1 MMLSKDTIIEMV
13 VGQLEKEAHRLDSTP
28 SMKWV
33 TEQAQK
39 FCASFNFDEGDKQV
53 VINLLRTKVEVTVG
67 EAAILVSD
75 EPRKKWF
82 TLEKKKD
89 IDWYYWN
96 RFKNHFKTKDIPE
109 SVLQRTDSD
118 TDLVLSRLGD
128 PNSNNGFPCRG
139 MVIGDVQA
147 GKTNNYSALINK
159 AADAGYKL
167 IIVLTGTVEDLRQQ
181 TQERLDSDFV
191 GSVSIAGRSSKD
203 KETKIIGVGRSD
215 DSRLP
220 FCLTDRDDDVKKDP
234 RYRIATI
241 SEPILVVTKKNKFPL
256 QRLVTWLTSE
266 INAKN
271 GKVDQPVLIID
282 DEADNASV
290 NTGKDDEDPKTIN
303 RLIREVVAAC
313 RRASYVAYTATPFA
327 NIFIHPDS
335 EGDRAETD
343 DLFPKDFIV
352 ALNPPS
358 SYCGASFFFRGE
370 QTEKICIEIEDAEEH
385 LKITHSPGTAIYS
398 IPESLKD
405 AIGVFLLACAVKD
418 IRRRKHIIKHEHDSM
433 LINMSRLTAIQSD
446 ITPHVDTCLDSYWD
460 AITIHACKENPETKS
475 TVVANLHQLWARHYQ
490 GTGEESW
497 AEICHSLSIME
508 KPKTV
513 TVHSKSGDALVYDK
527 DGPKKQ
533 IAIGGLKL
541 SRGLTL
547 EGLVTSYFYRRSVMY
562 DSLMQMGRWYGYR
575 DGYQDLLRIWITSE
589 SLDWYAQISKA
600 SEDLREQVAEMQRR
614 NKTPREFGLR
624 VQASPDALMVTAAN
638 KMRTATT
645 ITTRLRFDDRL
656 LETDCVDSRPEVI
669 ESNLNVFSRFLT
681 QIDKSRMPEHEV
693 PERHRQHLHFKNV
706 FAEDVIKCLENLN
719 NHPSCGFWAESDL
732 FLQFIKDRS
741 ADEWA
746 LWDVFVYMP
755 KADKE
760 GSWESPNGDAF
771 RRLKRTV
778 VSDNPNSKDARNPKN
793 NYELRLNRKQ
803 TITDKVAED
812 LGLTQ
817 KELEIIEQRDGSVTN
832 KTARKFRS
840 ENKKNP
846 SLIFHVIRACKYLDE
861 NKTNLDYE
869 KTVLGWAIS
878 IPESHADQ
886 RDIRWE
892 VNRDWFE
899 KYGTELTDE
908 SES

>member
-1 MMLSKDTIIEMV
+1 MMLSKDTLIEMV

-28 SMKWV
+28 SMEWV
-33 TEQAQK
+33 NEQATK
-39 FCASFNFDEGDKQV
+39 FCADVNLDESDVQV

-67 EAAILVSD
+67 EAAILVND
-75 EPRKKWF
+75 EPRKEWL
-82 TLEKKKD
+82 TSEKKKE

-96 RFKNHFKTKDIPE
+96 RFKSHFKTKDIPE
-109 SVLQRTDSD
+109 SVLKRTDTD
-118 TDLVLSRLGD
+118 TDRVLSLLGD
-128 PNSNNGFPCRG
+128 PSSQNGFPCRG

-203 KETKIIGVGRSD
+203 KQTRSIGVGRSP

-220 FCLTDRDDDVKKDP
+220 FCITDRDDDIKKDP

-241 SEPILVVTKKNKFPL
+241 SEPILVVTKKNKFTL

-335 EGDRAETD
+335 EGDRADTD

-352 ALNPPS
+352 ALEPPNN
-358 SYCGASFFFRGE
+358 YCGASFFFRNAGVTE
-370 QTEKICIEIEDAEEH
+370 QACIEIEDASEH
-385 LKITHSPGTAIYS
+385 LPITHRPGTAVHS
-398 IPESLKD
+398 IPRSLEN

-418 IRRRKHIIKHEHDSM
+418 IRRTKHIIKHEHDSM
-433 LINMSRLTAIQSD
+433 LINMSRLTTVQSD
-446 ITPHVDTCLDSYWD
+446 ITPYVDTCLDSYWD
-460 AITIHACKENPETKS
+460 AITVHASKESPESKS
-475 TVVANLHQLWARHYQ
+475 VAIGSLHELWIKHYQ
-490 GTGEESW
+490 ETCEESW
-497 AEICHSLSIME
+497 ADVCHSLANME

-513 TVHSKSGDALVYDK
+513 TVHSKSGDALVYNK

-547 EGLVTSYFYRRSVMY
+547 EGLVISYFYRRSVMY

-589 SLDWYAQISKA
+589 SLDWYAHISEA
-600 SEDLREQVAEMQRR
+600 SDDLREQVAEMQRKK
-614 NKTPREFGLR
+614 KTPREFGLR

-656 LETDCVDSRPEVI
+656 LETDCVDSRPEI
-669 ESNLNVFSRFLT
+669 IKSNLDTFSKFLT
-681 QIDKSRMPEHEV
+681 KIEHSRLSTNEMPK
-693 PERHRQHLHFKNV
+693 RHRQHVYFKDV
-706 FAEDVIKCLENLN
+706 HAEEVINCLKDLN
-719 NHPSCGFWAESDL
+719 NHPSCGLWAESDL
-732 FLQFIKDRS
+732 FLQFLESRS
-741 ADEWA
+741 EDELA
-746 LWDVFVYMP
+746 RWDVFVFQP
-755 KADKE
+755 VAEKE
-760 GSWESPNGDAF
+760 GSWESTNGEKF
-771 RRLKRTV
+771 RRLKRSV
-778 VSDNPNSKDARNPKN
+778 VSEPRNAKN
-793 NYELRLNRKQ
+793 LHELRLNRKQ
-803 TITDKVAED
+803 TISDKVIED

-817 KELEIIEQRDGSVTN
+817 SELEFIENEKGRVTN
-832 KTARKFRS
+832 KTARAYRS

-846 SLIFHVIRACKYLDE
+846 SLIFHVIKACTYQDEDKTHLDSE
-861 NKTNLDYE
+861 T
-869 KTVLGWAIS
+869 TVLGWAIS
-878 IPESHADQ
+878 IPLSHAP
-886 RDIRWE
+886 RPDIQWE

-908 SES
+908 AES

>member
-28 SMKWV
+28 SMEWI
-33 TEQAQK
+33 TEQAKK
-39 FCASFNFDEGDKQV
+39 FCSNFSLDEGDEQV

-67 EAAILVSD
+67 EAAVLVSD
-75 EPRKKWF
+75 EPRKEWL
-82 TLEKKKD
+82 TPEKKDKKD
-89 IDWYYWN
+89 DWYYWT
-96 RFKNHFKTKDIPE
+96 RFKDHFKTKDIPE
-109 SVLQRTDSD
+109 SVLKRTDTD
-118 TDLVLSRLGD
+118 TDKVLSLLGD
-128 PNSNNGFPCRG
+128 PNSHNGFPCRG

-203 KETKIIGVGRSD
+203 KQTKIIGVGRSD

-290 NTGKDDEDPKTIN
+290 NTGNDDEDPKTIN
-303 RLIREVVAAC
+303 RLIREVLAAC

-335 EGDRAETD
+335 EGDRADTD

-352 ALNPPS
+352 ALEPPNN
-358 SYCGASFFFRGE
+358 YCGARYFFRNEGV
-370 QTEKICIEIEDAEEH
+370 TEKTCITIEDASEH
-385 LKITHSPGTAIYS
+385 LPITHRPGTAVHS
-398 IPESLKD
+398 IPESLKN
-405 AIGVFLLACAVKD
+405 AIGVFLLACAIKD
-418 IRRRKHIIKHEHDSM
+418 IRRKKHIINHVHDSM
-433 LINMSRLTAIQSD
+433 LINMSRLTTVQSD
-446 ITPHVDTCLDSYWD
+446 ITPYVDSCLDSYWD
-460 AITIHACKENPETKS
+460 AITVHACKENPEIKS
-475 TVVANLHQLWARHYQ
+475 DVIASLHKLWTGNYQ
-490 GTGEESW
+490 GTSEVSW
-497 AEICHSLSIME
+497 ADVCYSLSKME
-508 KPKTV
+508 KPQV
-513 TVHSKSGDALVYDK
+513 ITVHSKSGDALIYDK

-547 EGLVTSYFYRRSVMY
+547 EGLVVSYFYRRSVMY

-589 SLDWYAQISKA
+589 SLDWYAHISEA
-600 SEDLREQVAEMQRR
+600 SDDLREQAAEMQRR
-614 NKTPREFGLR
+614 RKTPREFGLR

-638 KMRTATT
+638 KMRTG
-645 ITTRLRFDDRL
+645 IPISTRVRFDNRL

-669 ESNLNVFSRFLT
+669 EHNFNEFSKLLD
-681 QIDKSRMPEHEV
+681 QISEAQLSENEV
-693 PERHRQHLHFKNV
+693 PKRHRQHIHYRDV
-706 FAEDVIKCLENLN
+706 SAEQVIKCLRNLN
-719 NHPSCGFWAESDL
+719 NHPSCGLWASSDL
-732 FLQFIKDRS
+732 FLQYLESRS
-741 ADEWA
+741 DAELKQWN
-746 LWDVFVYMP
+746 VFVYQL
-755 KADKE
+755 KGEKE
-760 GSWESPNGDAF
+760 GTWTSPNGDVF
-771 RRLKRTV
+771 RRMSRTV
-778 VSDNPNSKDARNPKN
+778 VIDKPKKLSN

-803 TITDKVAED
+803 RLTVGVVED

-817 KELEIIEQRDGSVTN
+817 EEIETIEQWEGGLTN
-832 KTARKFRS
+832 KNCRKYRS
-840 ENKKNP
+840 ENNKNP
-846 SLIFHVIRACKYLDE
+846 SLHFSLVKACTNTE
-861 NKTNLDYE
+861 NLDDE
-869 KTVLGWAIS
+869 VTVLGWGIS
-878 IPESHADQ
+878 IPQSYAD
-886 RDIRWE
+886 RPDIQWV
-892 VNRDWFE
+892 VNKDWFE
-899 KYGTELTDE
+899 KYGTEITDE
-908 SES
+908 RES

>member
-1 MMLSKDTIIEMV
+1 MLSKDTIIEMV
-13 VGQLEKEAHRLDSTP
+13 VGQLEKEAHRLDCTP
-28 SMKWV
+28 SIEWV

-39 FCASFNFDEGDKQV
+39 FCANFDLDENDKQV

-75 EPRKKWF
+75 EPRKEWL
-82 TLEKKKD
+82 TPEKKKD

-96 RFKNHFKTKDIPE
+96 RFKSHFKTKEIPE
-109 SVLQRTDSD
+109 NVLQRTDTD

-128 PNSNNGFPCRG
+128 PSSNSGFPCRG

-290 NTGKDDEDPKTIN
+290 NTGADDEDPKTIN

-313 RRASYVAYTATPFA
+313 RRSSYVAYTATPFA

-358 SYCGASFFFRGE
+358 SYRGANFFFRSE
-370 QTEKICIEIEDAEEH
+370 HTERVCIEIEDASEH
-385 LKITHSPGTAIYS
+385 LDITHGPGTAIYS

-433 LINMSRLTAIQSD
+433 LINMSRLTTIQSD
-446 ITPHVDTCLDSYWD
+446 ITPHVDTCLNSYWD
-460 AITIHACKENPETKS
+460 AITAHACIETPEKKS
-475 TVVANLHQLWARHYQ
+475 AVIANLHQLWTRHYQ

-497 AEICHSLSIME
+497 ADICHSLSIME

-547 EGLVTSYFYRRSVMY
+547 EGLVVSYFYRRSVMY

-589 SLDWYAQISKA
+589 SLDWYAHISKA

-638 KMRTATT
+638 KMRTG
-645 ITTRLRFDDRL
+645 IPISTRVRFDNRL

-669 ESNLNVFSRFLT
+669 KHNLNEFTKFLD
-681 QIDKSRMPEHEV
+681 QISYTRLSINEV
-693 PERHRQHLHFKNV
+693 PSRHRQHTHYKDVN
-706 FAEDVIKCLENLN
+706 AEEVINCLKSLN
-719 NHPSCGFWAESDL
+719 NHPSCGLWASSDL
-732 FLQFIKDRS
+732 FIQYLESRS
-741 ADEWA
+741 DAE
-746 LWDVFVYMP
+746 LKKWDVFVYQL
-755 KADKE
+755 KGETE
-760 GSWESPNGDAF
+760 GTWISPTGDVF
-771 RRLKRTV
+771 RRMSRTV
-778 VSDNPNSKDARNPKN
+778 VTDDPKKPHN
-793 NYELRLNRKQ
+793 DYELRLNRKQ
-803 TITDKVAED
+803 RLTVGLVED
-812 LGLTQ
+812 LGLTD
-817 KELEIIEQRDGSVTN
+817 EEIEAVAKFEGGVTN
-832 KTARKFRS
+832 KNCRRFRS
-840 ENKKNP
+840 ENNKNP
-846 SLIFHVIRACKYLDE
+846 SLHFCLIRPSTDKKDLVSE
-861 NKTNLDYE
+861 E
-869 KTVLGWAIS
+869 TVLGWGIS
-878 IPESHADQ
+878 IPESDAK
-886 RDIRWE
+886 RPDIKWV
-892 VNRDWFE
+892 VNKDWFE
-899 KYGTELTDE
+899 KYGTEITDE